1 MQFFSQAFPRPAQ
14 CHRYQQKEKMMSNDV
29 IMFDYFMKQITMQM
43 ETAQRTWAVKYQ
55 FRIYNAII

>member
-1 MQFFSQAFPRPAQ
+1 
-14 CHRYQQKEKMMSNDV
+14 MMSNDV